1 MTSLLPT
8 LLWRPSP
15 NFSSRHGARV
25 DLIVLHDCEGEYNGS
40 IRWFE
45 TSQSNV
51 SAHFVVREDGGE
63 VTQMVDLADS
73 AWHACAFN
81 RRSVGVEMGGFASRG
96 FDSALLATT
105 ARMVAY
111 FCYHL
116 QIAVCHARGGVGPG
130 IASHSDLGGAGGGHH
145 DPSDDPIFMERFV
158 GMADEAHRKGHFPDV
173 WAPQKPQ
180 RSCLLSPSHGERSSA
195 LILAVPATP
204 DIHASNCPQAKPG
217 PFRS

>member
-1 MTSLLPT
+1 MTNSLPT

-15 NFSSRHGARV
+15 NFSSRRGVRV
-25 DLIVLHDCEGEYNGS
+25 DLIVLHDCEGGYAGS

-51 SAHFVVREDGGE
+51 SAHYVVREDGCE
-63 VTQMVDLADS
+63 ATQMVDLADN
-73 AWHACAFN
+73 AWHACAYN
-81 RRSVGVEMGGFASRG
+81 RRSVGVEMGGFASHG

-116 QIAVCHARGGVGPG
+116 QIPVRHARAGVGPG
-130 IASHSDLGGAGGGHH
+130 IASHNDLGATGGGHH

-158 GMADEAHRKGHFPDV
+158 GLADDAHRKGHFPDV
-173 WAPQKPQ
+173 WDPQKPQ
-180 RSCLLSPSHGERSSA
+180 RSCLLSSSHGESSSP
-195 LILAVPATP
+195 LILKVPATP
-204 DIHASNCPQAKPG
+204 DVHTSNHSPASVRP
-217 PFRS
+217 